1 MNFSERITSFISFSD
16 AYVRFKQLD
25 YQVATLTPEW
35 HRASIERRNSVR
47 NITVGCD
54 LRGMTSQVA
63 AEKKVKAWM
72 RDNLELPDG
81 VQMSYGGLRAINGE
95 MVAQILWSVVA
106 MLLVMF
112 VLLLYHFGKVSLAL
126 LTLSSA
132 VLCVFGVPCP
142 PFLMVL

>member
-1 MNFSERITSFISFSD
+1 M
-16 AYVRFKQLD
+16 
-25 YQVATLTPEW
+25 
-35 HRASIERRNSVR
+35 
-47 NITVGCD
+47 
-54 LRGMTSQVA
+54 RGTTGQVA

-81 VQMSYGGLRAINGE
+81 VQMSYGGLSAINGE
-95 MVAQILWSVVA
+95 MIPQILWSVVA

-142 PFLMVL
+142 LF